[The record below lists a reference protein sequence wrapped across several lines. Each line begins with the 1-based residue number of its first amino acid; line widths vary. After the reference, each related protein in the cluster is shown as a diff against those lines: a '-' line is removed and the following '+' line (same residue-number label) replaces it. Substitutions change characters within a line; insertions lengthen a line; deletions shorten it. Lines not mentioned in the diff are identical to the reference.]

1 MFNLKKFAV
10 AAALTLVATA
20 AMASNF
26 RAADQ
31 VYLPIAGHIGGGSG
45 LFISD
50 VFLSNLESD
59 NVTVSLI
66 YSTGAGGTQNTSLAT
81 IQLAAGERKE
91 MTDFFGTLGL
101 SGIGQVIFNGCKTG
115 GNCNSNTCPGG
126 DPSAGTCPDF
136 RKISVESRIFSVPN
150 STAPISSQN
159 TTGQDM
165 PGLPWYS
172 YASMDQAA
180 NGLDKVFITG
190 VRFTGT
196 AGSGT
201 YRTNI
206 GLVNASQ
213 YSTTT
218 LKVTVFN
225 STGTALGTGFQTLGP
240 LGQVQ
245 PSIANFVTPNLVA
258 GPTQTG
264 LWAQVEQVSS
274 TPTND
279 APAGCGANG
288 CPGFFAYGSILD
300 NASGDAT
307 TLEPQFFKSLD
318 YALGAIYPGTSGSG
332 KSGLRHIASH

>member
-1 MFNLKKFAV
+1 MSILKKFA
-10 AAALTLVATA
+10 AAAATTLVAFG

-31 VYLPIAGHIGGGSG
+31 VYLPIAGHLAGGSG
-45 LFISD
+45 LFLSD
-50 VFLSNLESD
+50 VYVANTETDS
-59 NVTVSLI
+59 VTVSMI
-66 YSTGAGGTQNTSLAT
+66 FSTGAGGTQNKNLASFT
-81 IQLAAGERKE
+81 LAPGERRE
-91 MTDFFGTLGL
+91 FVDFFNTLGL
-101 SGIGQVIFNGCKTG
+101 SGLGQVVFNACKQN
-115 GNCNSNTCPGG
+115 GNCDATTCAGG
-126 DPSAGTCPDF
+126 DPTQGTCPDF
-136 RKISVESRIFSVPN
+136 RKISVESRIYSVPN
-150 STAPISSQN
+150 PSASVSSQN

-165 PGLPWYS
+165 PGYPWYS

-180 NGLDKVFITG
+180 NGLDKVFIDG
-190 VRFTGT
+190 IRLTGT
-196 AGSGT
+196 GGTGT

-218 LKVTVFN
+218 LKVTVFS
-225 STGTALGTGFQTLGP
+225 STGQVIGTGFQTLSP

-245 PSIANFVTPNLVA
+245 PSLAGLATITP
-258 GPTQTG
+258 GPTMTG

-279 APAGCGANG
+279 SPSACGSNG
-288 CPGFFAYGSILD
+288 CPGFFAYASVLD

-318 YALGAIYPGTSGSG
+318 YALGAIYPGSSAGKTSIRRAV
-332 KSGLRHIASH
+332 KH